1 MPPHIANFL
10 LGSFGI
16 VAAVLLI
23 GGSIALRM
31 QRNRHRFEL
40 SKRAIESGAPLPEGP
55 PAWLASRRQ
64 ALSILAL
71 GVGLLIVGGGA
82 WWLGSGAARPAGDD
96 APPPPPIASLQ
107 DPLDPRGRPRPPAP
121 SPEIEAWHSA
131 QYRVAVGQT
140 AAGCGVILTI
150 LGLVRLGYTG
160 AERRYSDQQT
170 SQQTSVPKAFA

>member
-40 SKRAIESGAPLPEGP
+40 SRRAIESGAPLPEGP

-96 APPPPPIASLQ
+96 VPPPPVAS
-107 DPLDPRGRPRPPAP
+107 PMDPRGRPRPPAP

-140 AAGCGVILTI
+140 AAGCGVILSI

-160 AERRYSDQQT
+160 AERRYHDQQT
-170 SQQTSVPKAFA
+170 SAPQAFA